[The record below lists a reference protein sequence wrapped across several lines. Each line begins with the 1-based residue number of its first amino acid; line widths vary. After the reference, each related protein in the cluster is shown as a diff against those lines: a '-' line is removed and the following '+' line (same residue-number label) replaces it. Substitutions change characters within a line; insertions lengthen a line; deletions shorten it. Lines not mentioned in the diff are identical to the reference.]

1 LSAVCYLAAALLTAP
16 LADRIWLHNGP
27 GDVAA
32 VRLYQIF
39 LSLSAWGTG
48 GGIAAA
54 LLPTRNSWLRWLLW
68 VSLAMIQAIGITALW
83 LVIVGGVG
91 MLESE
96 AAFVLVFEAIGAAL
110 ATLLYLSLAGLLSL
124 GVSG

>member
-1 LSAVCYLAAALLTAP
+1 
-16 LADRIWLHNGP
+16 
-27 GDVAA
+27 
-32 VRLYQIF
+32 
-39 LSLSAWGTG
+39 
-48 GGIAAA
+48 
-54 LLPTRNSWLRWLLW
+54 
-68 VSLAMIQAIGITALW
+68 
-83 LVIVGGVG
+83 